1 MPIYEYKCSN
11 NKCSTEIFEII
22 QSFSD
27 KSVGNCPEC
36 DSEADRIISA
46 FSVHFKGSGWYS
58 TSNRSSNAKSKSK
71 STKDKSKNEKKVQK
85 KSEAQKPTK
94 KLDK

>member
-27 KSVGNCPEC
+27 KSVASCPEC
-36 DSEADRIISA
+36 KAEAERIISA

-58 TSNRSSNAKSKSK
+58 TSNRSSNTKSKTK
-71 STKDKSKNEKKVQK
+71 STKDKSKNEKKAQK
-85 KSEAQKPTK
+85 KNEAKKPTK
-94 KLDK
+94 KPDK